1 MFISCTG
8 FPCKGFAVKKCI
20 AVIESMNN
28 VLGWL
33 AGLCIA
39 SASFLILAEVV
50 SRIFLDRSLQVTDEY
65 TGYLM
70 AVSSFLGLGYVQKTK
85 GHIRMDLIDLL
96 RNKFPALIR
105 GCRIFA
111 YGISI
116 VFAGY
121 LTCVGWRLFYQSY
134 SFGSKSMQISETPL
148 AIPQVFIPLG
158 AAALLLQYLCD
169 LYKYCSGQS
178 DR

>member
-1 MFISCTG
+1 M
-8 FPCKGFAVKKCI
+8 KKCI
-20 AVIESMNN
+20 AVVAGMNN
-28 VLGWL
+28 VLGWFS
-33 AGLCIA
+33 GLCIA

-50 SRIFLDRSLQVTDEY
+50 SRIFFERSLQVTDEY

-96 RNKFPALIR
+96 REKFPALIKA
-105 GCRIFA
+105 CRIFA
-111 YGISI
+111 YTLAI

-134 SFGSKSMQISETPL
+134 IFGSKSMQISETPL
-148 AIPQVFIPLG
+148 VIPQVFIPLG
-158 AAALLLQYLCD
+158 AAALLLQYVCD
-169 LYKYCSGQS
+169 LYTYCSGQS